1 MNPLLAALLLA
12 ASVSARAGA
21 QEAPVAASS
30 PTMSVYLD
38 CQNMFCDFDYFRTE
52 LAMVNW
58 VRDRTVTDV
67 HLLVTRQE
75 TGSGGSEHTVT
86 FIGLRQFAG
95 VSDTLKYV
103 SSPSATDDERR
114 KGLAGI
120 FKLGLVRYFARIP
133 AGAQVSVNF
142 GETSTAAPQTSSK
155 KDPWKAWVFRASV
168 DGFQYGEKTYK
179 DYNRRGRFNA
189 DRVTDSWKTRVSL
202 SANESGSKQTYPQCV
217 DVDCLVTKDTT
228 VRIRREGFYHTA
240 LLVRSIS
247 SHVSVGGRAVASAST
262 YENQKQAYRMFPAIE
277 YNVFPYSQSTRRQ
290 ARFEYNV
297 GYAHYNYN
305 DTTIFNKVSESMPM
319 HRLLIG
325 VASREQ
331 WGTID
336 VGINAH
342 QYLND
347 LHRTRIGSFGEFSI
361 RVVKGLNLELY
372 GGYDRI
378 RDQFNLAKK
387 NFTEEEFLTR
397 QFQLGTPYSYW
408 MSFGVNYTFG
418 SIFNNVVNPRMTSGS
433 F

>member
-1 MNPLLAALLLA
+1 MRRLLAALVLA
-12 ASVSARAGA
+12 VSLGSQVDAQAPSV
-21 QEAPVAASS
+21 PASS

-52 LAMVNW
+52 LAVVNW
-58 VRDRTVTDV
+58 VRDRAVADV

-86 FIGLRQFAG
+86 FIGLRQFTG
-95 VSDTLKYV
+95 ITDTLRYV
-103 SSPSATDDERR
+103 SPPSATDDERR
-114 KGLAGI
+114 KGIAGI

-133 AGAQVSVNF
+133 AGAKVTVNF
-142 GETSTAAPQTSSK
+142 GETSAAAPQTSAK
-155 KDPWKAWVFRASV
+155 KDPWKAWVFRTSF

-179 DYNRRGRFNA
+179 DYNQRGRFSA
-189 DRVTDSWKTRVSL
+189 DRVTETWKTRVSL
-202 SANESGSKQTYPQCV
+202 SANESGSKQTYPQCA
-217 DVDCLVTKDTT
+217 DAACTVTKDTT
-228 VRIRREGFYHTA
+228 VRIKREGFHHTA
-240 LLVRSIS
+240 LVVRSVT
-247 SHVSVGGRAVASAST
+247 SHLSVGARAVASAST
-262 YENQKQAYRMFPAIE
+262 YENHKQAYRVFPAIE
-277 YNVFPYSQSTRRQ
+277 YNLFPYAQSTRRQ
-290 ARFEYNV
+290 ARFEYNI

-347 LHRTRIGSFGEFSI
+347 PHRTRIGSFGEFSI

-387 NFTEEEFLTR
+387 NFSEEEFLTR